1 MIKPKKPSN
10 YDRLTKSIAQ
20 AVTILRLYSF
30 EHPLVKNKVK
40 EVYKIVNK
48 FITDNKKLIFAES
61 PEGAMLINGEELEIA
76 DNMTAHFVKDFR
88 NLKMG
93 SIELLAGLTLEEF
106 HVFIDLL
113 NNTNNLQGKEGVK
126 EFLKSKKANHI
137 IPASASYKIVNER
150 QAIVDPKEVVN
161 IKNIPPEIVKKFN
174 ANLKEGKIDK
184 NALVGNHEYQ
194 TLSHD
199 PETLSKILISE
210 EKNTS
215 IQPDHISKILW
226 SIGDYLVD
234 EAETPKSLEKNSKTL
249 GELQKLVAARAKN
262 IKGLDFT
269 KIYKVFLGISSALLI
284 KKLITSYIK
293 NKKQQISIIDN
304 LKKAIKEIPP
314 ESHLFQSAKQDWAK
328 IDHKEIDTNI
338 F

>member
-1 MIKPKKPSN
+1 MIQPKKPSN
-10 YDRLTKSIAQ
+10 YDRLTRSIAQ

-40 EVYKIVNK
+40 EVYKVVNK
-48 FITDNKKLIFAES
+48 FLTDNKKLIFAES

-93 SIELLAGLTLEEF
+93 SIELLSGLTLEEF
-106 HVFIDLL
+106 HIFIDLL
-113 NNTNNLQGKEGVK
+113 NNTGNLQGKEGVK
-126 EFLKSKKANHI
+126 EFLKSKKASHVL
-137 IPASASYKIVNER
+137 PSAASYKIVNER

-161 IKNIPPEIVKKFN
+161 IKNIPPEVVKKFN

-184 NALVGNHEYQ
+184 NALVDNHAYQ

-199 PETLSKILISE
+199 PETLSKILLSDD
-210 EKNTS
+210 EKTS
-215 IQPDHISKILW
+215 VQPDQISKILW
-226 SIGDYLVD
+226 SIGDYLVG
-234 EAETPKSLEKNSKTL
+234 EAETPKSIEENSKTL
-249 GELQKLVAARAKN
+249 EELEKLVSLKAKK

-293 NKKQQISIIDN
+293 NKKQQITIIDK
-304 LKKAIKEIPP
+304 LKKAIREIPP
-314 ESHLFQSAKQDWAK
+314 ESHLFQNAKQDWEK
-328 IDHKEIDTNI
+328 IDHKVIDTNI